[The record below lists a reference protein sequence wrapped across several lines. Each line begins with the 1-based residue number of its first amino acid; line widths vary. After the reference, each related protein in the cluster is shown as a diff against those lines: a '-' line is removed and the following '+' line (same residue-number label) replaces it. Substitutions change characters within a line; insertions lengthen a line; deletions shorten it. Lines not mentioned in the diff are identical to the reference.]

1 MLDVANLKPS
11 DVLQAMVNGLL
22 KTKSDPLF
30 EVDMGTFGMVKQE
43 ICYGCGASVA
53 LAEMFG
59 TGQSASELMRNL
71 VALGET
77 PPIDPLGLSSG
88 PYFSTPLSDCIDLK
102 PSYRE
107 KLESIGTD
115 LYKLERVV
123 NNVRLG
129 DVTLLICL
137 LLNKT
142 DESFDDFD
150 DRWSLGTDNWE
161 KQLPEVE
168 KTIAEMREAGY

>member
-1 MLDVANLKPS
+1 MLDIASLKPS
-11 DVLQAMVNGLL
+11 HVLQAMVNGLL

-30 EVDMGTFGMVKQE
+30 EVDMGTFGTVKKE

-59 TGQSASELMRNL
+59 KGQSASELMRNL

-88 PYFSTPLSDCIDLK
+88 PYFSTPLSDCIDLN
-102 PSYRE
+102 PSDRE
-107 KLESIGTD
+107 KLETGETY
-115 LYKLERVV
+115 LYKLERAV
-123 NNVRLG
+123 NSARLG
-129 DVTLLICL
+129 AVSRLIEM

-142 DESFDDFD
+142 EESFDD
-150 DRWSLGTDNWE
+150 RWFLGTDSWE
-161 KQLPEVE
+161 RQLPEVE
-168 KTIAEMREAGY
+168 KTIAEMRKVDY